1 METCK
6 KCGTQLKEEEN
17 FCPQCGKAKNQSVQ
31 TSYAEETP
39 QQVPQFNYPLKKIL
53 YIALPLA
60 ICILL
65 GLTCPDKEKHV
76 ESIRTELANILET
89 SNKNKNAMDALMG
102 GVVIEKVLNSKL
114 KVNKYFLFSTGTF
127 SNGKDSKLLSIGI
140 LGNVFTFIDK
150 DELDKMNKSL
160 DSKSNNEE

>member
-1 METCK
+1 
-6 KCGTQLKEEEN
+6 
-17 FCPQCGKAKNQSVQ
+17 
-31 TSYAEETP
+31 
-39 QQVPQFNYPLKKIL
+39 
-53 YIALPLA
+53 
-60 ICILL
+60 L

-76 ESIRTELANILET
+76 ESIRTELTNVLET
-89 SNKNKNAMDALMG
+89 SNKSENAMYALMG
-102 GVVIEKVLNSKL
+102 GAVIEKVLNSKL

>member
-17 FCPQCGKAKNQSVQ
+17 FCPQCGKAKNQPVQ

-39 QQVPQFNYPLKKIL
+39 QQGPQFNYPLKKIL

-60 ICILL
+60 ICLLL

-76 ESIRTELANILET
+76 ESIRTELTNVLET
-89 SNKNKNAMDALMG
+89 SNKSENAMYALMG
-102 GVVIEKVLNSKL
+102 SAVIEKVLNSKL

-160 DSKSNNEE
+160 ESENSDEE

>member
-1 METCK
+1 MEYCS

-17 FCPQCGKAKNQSVQ
+17 FCPQCGKAKNQPVQ
-31 TSYAEETP
+31 TSYAEEMP
-39 QQVPQFNYPLKKIL
+39 QQSPQFNYPLKKIL

-60 ICILL
+60 ICLLL
-65 GLTCPDKEKHV
+65 GLTCPDKKKHV
-76 ESIRTELANILET
+76 ESIRTELTNAFEA
-89 SNKNKNAMDALMG
+89 SNKSENAMYTLMG
-102 GVVIEKVLNSKL
+102 GAVIEKVLNSNL

-127 SNGKDSKLLSIGI
+127 TDGKDSKLVSIGI

-150 DELDKMNKSL
+150 DKLGKMNKSL

>member
-1 METCK
+1 MEYCS

-39 QQVPQFNYPLKKIL
+39 QQAPQSNLPLKKIL

-60 ICILL
+60 ICLLL
-65 GLTCPDKEKHV
+65 GLTCPDKKKHV
-76 ESIRTELANILET
+76 ESIRTELTNALEA
-89 SNKNKNAMDALMG
+89 SNKSKNAMYALMG
-102 GVVIEKVLNSKL
+102 DAVIAKVLNSEL
-114 KVNKYFLFSTGTF
+114 KVNKYFLFSTGTITD
-127 SNGKDSKLLSIGI
+127 GQDSKILSIGI
-140 LGNVFTFIDK
+140 LGTVFTFIDK

-160 DSKSNNEE
+160 DSESNEEE